1 MSSLSL
7 SALSVIEKAIN
18 LALKQDT
25 PSQDRLQKL
34 AGQQI
39 FLYVEDFAFILQ
51 IHILEQG
58 VMLNR
63 PESLD
68 DIELDP
74 RLDTLVQGPSSAY
87 RKLLDG
93 DGFFDGDLRIQG
105 NAQAL
110 MTLHKVMQNFELDW
124 EGLLADHIGD
134 LSAATLAR
142 LLRAKWSWSKEF
154 ATNVRMQLVHRL
166 QTDTQL
172 LPSKI
177 EFDHFVDEIERFGT
191 LIDRAEARLR
201 MLEKRKSQAS

>member
-1 MSSLSL
+1 MGSLTL
-7 SALSVIEKAIN
+7 SALSAIENAIN

-25 PSQDRLQKL
+25 PSQNRLSKL
-34 AGQQI
+34 AGQQV
-39 FLYVEDFAFILQ
+39 FLYVEDFDFILQ

-63 PESLD
+63 PESIEE
-68 DIELDP
+68 IELDP
-74 RLDTLVQGPSSAY
+74 RLDTLVQGPSAAY
-87 RKLLDG
+87 RKLLEG

-110 MTLHKVMQNFELDW
+110 MTLHKVMENFELDW

-134 LSAATLAR
+134 LSAAALAR
-142 LLRAKWSWSKEF
+142 LLRAQWSWSKEF
-154 ATNVRMQLVHRL
+154 ATSTRMQLVQHL
-166 QTDTQL
+166 QTDSQL

-177 EFDHFVDEIERFGT
+177 EFDHFVDEMDRFGT

-201 MLEKRKSQAS
+201 LLAK

>member
-1 MSSLSL
+1 MGSLTL
-7 SALSVIEKAIN
+7 SALSAIENAIN

-25 PSQDRLQKL
+25 PSQNRLSKL
-34 AGQQI
+34 AGQQV
-39 FLYVEDFAFILQ
+39 FLYVEDFDFILQ

-63 PESLD
+63 PESIEE
-68 DIELDP
+68 IELDP
-74 RLDTLVQGPSSAY
+74 RLDTLVQGPSAAY
-87 RKLLDG
+87 RKLLEG

-110 MTLHKVMQNFELDW
+110 MTLHKVMENFELDW

-134 LSAATLAR
+134 LSAAALAR
-142 LLRAKWSWSKEF
+142 LLRAQWSWSKEF
-154 ATNVRMQLVHRL
+154 ATSTRMQLVQHL
-166 QTDTQL
+166 QTDSQL

-177 EFDHFVDEIERFGT
+177 EFDHFVDEMERFGT

-201 MLEKRKSQAS
+201 LLAK

>member
-7 SALSVIEKAIN
+7 SALSAIESAIN

-25 PSQDRLQKL
+25 PSQNRLSKL
-34 AGQQI
+34 AGQQV
-39 FLYVEDFAFILQ
+39 FLYIEDFSFILQ
-51 IHILEQG
+51 VHILEQG

-74 RLDTLVQGPSSAY
+74 KLDTLVQGPSSAY

-110 MTLHKVMQNFELDW
+110 MTLHKVMENFELDW

-134 LSAATLAR
+134 LPAAALAR
-142 LLRAKWSWSKEF
+142 LLRTQWSWGKEF
-154 ATNVRMQLVHRL
+154 ATNARMQLVQHL
-166 QTDTQL
+166 QTNSQL

-177 EFDHFVDEIERFGT
+177 EFDHHIDELERFDIA
-191 LIDRAEARLR
+191 LDRAEAKLR
-201 MLEKRKSQAS
+201 ILEKKLSN

>member
-7 SALSVIEKAIN
+7 SALSAIESAIN

-25 PSQDRLQKL
+25 PSQNRLSKL
-34 AGQQI
+34 AGQQV
-39 FLYVEDFAFILQ
+39 FLYIEDFSFILQ
-51 IHILEQG
+51 VHILEQG

-74 RLDTLVQGPSSAY
+74 KLDTLVQGPSSAY

-93 DGFFDGDLRIQG
+93 DGFFGGDLRIQG

-110 MTLHKVMQNFELDW
+110 MTLHKVMENFELDW

-134 LSAATLAR
+134 LPAAALAR
-142 LLRAKWSWSKEF
+142 LLRAQWSWSKEF
-154 ATNVRMQLVHRL
+154 ATNARMQLVQHL
-166 QTDTQL
+166 QTTSQL

-177 EFDHFVDEIERFGT
+177 EFDHHIDELERFDT
-191 LIDRAEARLR
+191 ALDRAEAKLR
-201 MLEKRKSQAS
+201 ILEKKLSN

>member
-7 SALSVIEKAIN
+7 SAISAIEHAIN
-18 LALKQDT
+18 LALKQDD
-25 PSQDRLQKL
+25 PSQARLSKL
-34 AGQQI
+34 AGQQV
-39 FLYVEDFAFILQ
+39 FLYIEDFSFILQ
-51 IHILEQG
+51 VHILEEG
-58 VMLNR
+58 VMLHR

-68 DIELDP
+68 EVELDP

-110 MTLHKVMQNFELDW
+110 MTLHKVMENFEFDW

-134 LSAATLAR
+134 LPASALTR
-142 LLRAKWSWSKEF
+142 LLRKQWSWSKEA
-154 ATNVRMQLVHRL
+154 ATSLQLQLVQHL
-166 QTDTQL
+166 QTNSQL

-177 EFDHFVDEIERFGT
+177 EFETFVEDVERFST
-191 LIDRAEARLR
+191 ALDRAEAKLR
-201 MLEKRKSQAS
+201 IIERKHS

>member
-1 MSSLSL
+1 MGSLTL
-7 SALSVIEKAIN
+7 SALSAIENAIN

-25 PSQDRLQKL
+25 PSQNRLSKL
-34 AGQQI
+34 AGQQV
-39 FLYVEDFAFILQ
+39 FLYVEDFDFILQ

-63 PESLD
+63 PESLEE
-68 DIELDP
+68 IELDP
-74 RLDTLVQGPSSAY
+74 RLDTLVQGPSAAY
-87 RKLLDG
+87 RKLLEG

-110 MTLHKVMQNFELDW
+110 MTLHKVMENFELDW

-134 LSAATLAR
+134 LSAAALAR
-142 LLRAKWSWSKEF
+142 LLCAQWSWSKEF
-154 ATNVRMQLVHRL
+154 ATSTRMQLVQHL
-166 QTDTQL
+166 QTDSQL

-177 EFDHFVDEIERFGT
+177 EFDHFVDEMERFGT

-201 MLEKRKSQAS
+201 LLAK

>member
-7 SALSVIEKAIN
+7 SALSAIEKAIN

-25 PSQDRLQKL
+25 PSQNRLSKL
-34 AGQQI
+34 AGQQV
-39 FLYVEDFAFILQ
+39 FLYVEDFSFILQ
-51 IHILEQG
+51 MHILEQG
-58 VMLNR
+58 VMLHQ
-63 PESLD
+63 PDSLD
-68 DIELDP
+68 EIELDP

-110 MTLHKVMQNFELDW
+110 MTLHKVMENFEFDW

-134 LSAATLAR
+134 LPAATLAR
-142 LLRAKWSWSKEF
+142 LLRAQWSWSKEF
-154 ATNVRMQLVHRL
+154 TTNMRMQLVQHL
-166 QTDTQL
+166 QTDSQL

-191 LIDRAEARLR
+191 LIDRAEAKLRILERGRL
-201 MLEKRKSQAS
+201 

>member
-1 MSSLSL
+1 MGSLTL
-7 SALSVIEKAIN
+7 SALSAIENAIN

-25 PSQDRLQKL
+25 PSQNRLSKL
-34 AGQQI
+34 AGQQV
-39 FLYVEDFAFILQ
+39 FLYVEDFDFILQ

-63 PESLD
+63 PESLEE
-68 DIELDP
+68 IELDP
-74 RLDTLVQGPSSAY
+74 RLDTLVQGPSTAY
-87 RKLLDG
+87 RKLLEG

-110 MTLHKVMQNFELDW
+110 MTLHKVMENFELDW

-134 LSAATLAR
+134 LSAAALAR
-142 LLRAKWSWSKEF
+142 LLRAQWSWSKEF
-154 ATNVRMQLVHRL
+154 ATSTRMQLVQHL
-166 QTDTQL
+166 QTDSQL

-177 EFDHFVDEIERFGT
+177 EFDHFVDEMERFGT

-201 MLEKRKSQAS
+201 ILEKKS

>member
-1 MSSLSL
+1 MGSLSL
-7 SALSVIEKAIN
+7 SALSAIENAIN

-25 PSQDRLQKL
+25 PSQDRLSKL
-34 AGQQI
+34 AGQQV
-39 FLYVEDFAFILQ
+39 FLYVEDFSFILQ

-68 DIELDP
+68 EIELDP
-74 RLDTLVQGPSSAY
+74 RLDTLVKGPSAAY
-87 RKLLDG
+87 RKLLEG

-110 MTLHKVMQNFELDW
+110 MTLHKVMENFEFDW

-134 LSAATLAR
+134 LSAAALAR
-142 LLRAKWSWSKEF
+142 LLRAQWSWSKEF
-154 ATNVRMQLVHRL
+154 ATNARMQMVHHL
-166 QTDTQL
+166 QTDSQL

-177 EFDHFVDEIERFGT
+177 EFDHFVDEMERFGT
-191 LIDRAEARLR
+191 LIDRTEAKLR
-201 MLEKRKSQAS
+201 ILEKKS